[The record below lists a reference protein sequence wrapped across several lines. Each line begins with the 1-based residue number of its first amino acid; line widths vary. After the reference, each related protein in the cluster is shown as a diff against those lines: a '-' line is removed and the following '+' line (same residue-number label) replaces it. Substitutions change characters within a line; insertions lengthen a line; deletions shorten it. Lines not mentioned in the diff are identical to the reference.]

1 MTNLNYH
8 LQYIFCAKNDKL
20 MCNHEQREYLL
31 FKMKNLFL
39 LCLIKIT
46 NKTK

>member
-31 FKMKNLFL
+31 FKMKKPVF
-39 LCLIKIT
+39 IMP
-46 NKTK
+46 NKNN